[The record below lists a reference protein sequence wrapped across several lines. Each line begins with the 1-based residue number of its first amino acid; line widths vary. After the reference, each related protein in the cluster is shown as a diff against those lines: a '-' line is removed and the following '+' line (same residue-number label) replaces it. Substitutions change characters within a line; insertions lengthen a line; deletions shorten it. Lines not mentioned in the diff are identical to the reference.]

1 MKNIPILFKI
11 LIIAGLGLAY
21 YIFFENLDDKNNYK
35 ILVNYV
41 LFFFTSNLFYSIFVY
56 FYKRRKH
63 LGKRGADNIL
73 SGSRNIYYLVV
84 TAGSIGFFLSM
95 LGIEFEK
102 LFTTLT
108 IFAAAIA
115 IVSKEFI
122 SPVIAGFHIALSKN
136 LNIGDY
142 VKIGEQKG
150 KIVDLKLTKLKLLSD
165 DDDLIVISN
174 DKAYFN
180 EVINFTKGNIR
191 KVSINFILSSD
202 FEGSVDD
209 LEKNLIEEIRE
220 YAEFIEEKSYNLRV
234 TDINKDTL
242 NFKFQYELKKSDD
255 RELEKEIRKKTVRKI
270 VNHIKENK

>member
-1 MKNIPILFKI
+1 MKRIPILFKI
-11 LIIAGLGLAY
+11 IIIIVLGLLY
-21 YIFFENLDDKNNYK
+21 YVFFETLDDRNNYK

-41 LFFFTSNLFYSIFVY
+41 LFLFSANLLYSIFVY

-63 LGKRGADNIL
+63 LGSKEADNIL
-73 SGSRNIYYLVV
+73 SGSRNIYYLVI
-84 TAGSIGFFLSM
+84 TSGTIGFFLSL

-115 IVSKEFI
+115 IVTKEYI
-122 SPVIAGFHIALSKN
+122 SPIIAGFHIALSKN

-142 VKIGEQKG
+142 VKIGELKG

-165 DDDLIVISN
+165 DDDLIIISN
-174 DKAYFN
+174 EKAYFN

-202 FEGSVDD
+202 FEGTVDD
-209 LEKNLIEEIRE
+209 LEKNLIDEIKE
-220 YAEFIEEKSYNLRV
+220 YAEFIEGTSYNLRV
-234 TDINKDTL
+234 SDINKDTL